1 MIELFFVLRI
11 FSDYFWEFKLV
22 SAIVA
27 LVFPIVFMLYI
38 FNTRRFFGV
47 YFVDFLLFTFLA
59 IACIADFLSA
69 KASSPDELYKFIAFF
84 FSYLAGRIINVQ
96 FSCSQI
102 FSLFCVLFL
111 MVFFVASL
119 LGLGYETWGEVSVF
133 SGGYFFKTDMAISV
147 IIMLSFVLVF
157 SNNRFFLYL
166 SILISGYLVFIT
178 NARIALPLVIVVPM
192 LAIAIRKG
200 WVRDFK
206 GKAIFYS
213 VATMFLGF
221 FGLYLVNMIGVNMLG
236 FDFSDPFSGANT
248 QGRTLI
254 WSTILSFYFEASM
267 VEQLFGLGLGA
278 DSYATSLLADHPLAG
293 VRAHNSFVYLLV
305 CTGLVGLITI
315 FWFLLLVVL
324 RVPLL
329 LGSKNVQFFR
339 VASLTVIFVFV
350 MFWFSLSTEVI
361 IRPQLMILV
370 FFLCG
375 LTVQAYS
382 LERKLL
388 NGQR

>member
-1 MIELFFVLRI
+1 
-11 FSDYFWEFKLV
+11 
-22 SAIVA
+22 
-27 LVFPIVFMLYI
+27 
-38 FNTRRFFGV
+38 
-47 YFVDFLLFTFLA
+47 
-59 IACIADFLSA
+59 
-69 KASSPDELYKFIAFF
+69 
-84 FSYLAGRIINVQ
+84 
-96 FSCSQI
+96 
-102 FSLFCVLFL
+102 
-111 MVFFVASL
+111 
-119 LGLGYETWGEVSVF
+119 
-133 SGGYFFKTDMAISV
+133 MAISV

-157 SNNRFFLYL
+157 QIIGFFVSFDSYL
-166 SILISGYLVFIT
+166 WLFGFYNKCSDCATIGYCCT
-178 NARIALPLVIVVPM
+178 NV
-192 LAIAIRKG
+192 AIAIRKG

-315 FWFLLLVVL
+315 F
-324 RVPLL
+324 
-329 LGSKNVQFFR
+329 GFF
-339 VASLTVIFVFV
+339 FW
-350 MFWFSLSTEVI
+350 WFSVSHCCLAVKC
-361 IRPQLMILV
+361 PV
-370 FFLCG
+370 F
-375 LTVQAYS
+375 
-382 LERKLL
+382 
-388 NGQR
+388 